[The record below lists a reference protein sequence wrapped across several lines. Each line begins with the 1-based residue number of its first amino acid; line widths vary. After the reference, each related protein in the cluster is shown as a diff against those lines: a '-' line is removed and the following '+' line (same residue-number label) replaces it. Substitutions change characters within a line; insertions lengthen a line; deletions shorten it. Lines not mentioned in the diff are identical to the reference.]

1 MAGLFRRPHTES
13 LPACRHPPA
22 QPTNQMAR
30 KLSLRGKENGTSLS
44 AATGGSKDSLY
55 TVQDPALASLPAAPT
70 HRIAASQQQQVAAY
84 DRYGN
89 VDAYA
94 SRSGG
99 AQMAWA

>member
-1 MAGLFRRPHTES
+1 MLFQASTHRIAPC
-13 LPACRHPPA
+13 LPSPA
-22 QPTNQMAR
+22 PQPTTQMQR